1 MRGLER
7 VPPETTENYFGN
19 CSGKETV
26 TEQYQKQ
33 KQTMIRK
40 FNEFLLEE
48 FNPNYSKF
56 PEAFSIFKNTNFGQI
71 FNDLAYR
78 DNFEEKFQLYQYF
91 LRGLR
96 NKVITTIIIEAAK
109 HLFRDTSAMRV
120 NLCLCQVYRII
131 IEDFD
136 QYSMPKILI
145 FYTR

>member
-1 MRGLER
+1 
-7 VPPETTENYFGN
+7 
-19 CSGKETV
+19 
-26 TEQYQKQ
+26 
-33 KQTMIRK
+33 MIRK

-48 FNPNYSKF
+48 FNPNHSQF
-56 PEAFSIFKNTNFGQI
+56 PEAFSIFKNTNFGEI

-96 NKVITTIIIEAAK
+96 NKVITTIIIEATK
-109 HLFRDTSAMRV
+109 HLFRDTSATRV

-145 FYTR
+145 FYTK